1 MIRAPGFLRT
11 STLILMSL
19 LAWLLGGCASSRILD
34 AEVQSFTS
42 VQTASVPA
50 SYQFERLPSQQDNP
64 LQKQLETLAEPV
76 LAQAGLT
83 QHGTEARYSVTL
95 GLRVDTIQRY
105 PYQPS
110 RQFGILTTEPG
121 IPWHAGLALSMEPP
135 WYRHTVHILLR
146 ERASAQPVFES
157 TASYEGPWS
166 DTMQL
171 FTPLL
176 QAALHHFPVAGKS
189 IVRIEWPIQTNK

>member
-1 MIRAPGFLRT
+1 
-11 STLILMSL
+11 MSL

-34 AEVQSFTS
+34 AEVQSFTGA
-42 VQTASVPA
+42 QTATAPA
-50 SYQFERLPSQQDNP
+50 RYQFERLPSQQNSA
-64 LQKQLETLAEPV
+64 LQNQLEALAEPV
-76 LAQAGLT
+76 LNQIGLT
-83 QHGTEARYSVTL
+83 QHDTEARYSVTL
-95 GLRVDTIQRY
+95 AVRVDTIQRY

-110 RQFGILTTEPG
+110 RQFGMLATEPG
-121 IPWHAGLALSMEPP
+121 VPWHAGLALSMELP

-157 TASYEGPWS
+157 SATYEGPWS

-176 QAALHHFPVAGKS
+176 QAALEGFPVAGKKM
-189 IVRIEWPIQTNK
+189 VRIEWPTPTRK